1 MLGFPFVTKENQQ
14 DFGPQI
20 LRSLIVLTLPMDD
33 ESGRHTSRPQLGTY
47 RCQRYDIIESGSA
60 FDRFVELNASK
71 KIAESTLYVTAAYE
85 DGTAETKTYRI
96 APVEDFE
103 ERYLAFQEL
112 RDECFW
118 KNGKESPRIRP
129 ILKPPALTITQLS

>member
-1 MLGFPFVTKENQQ
+1 MEHA
-14 DFGPQI
+14 DA
-20 LRSLIVLTLPMDD
+20 S
-33 ESGRHTSRPQLGTY
+33 E
-47 RCQRYDIIESGSA
+47 YDVIESGSA
-60 FDRFVELNASK
+60 FDRFVELNASQ

-112 RDECFW
+112 RDEC
-118 KNGKESPRIRP
+118 
-129 ILKPPALTITQLS
+129 ILEELEGEPLDSTYPEDPELYTITQLS

>member
-1 MLGFPFVTKENQQ
+1 
-14 DFGPQI
+14 
-20 LRSLIVLTLPMDD
+20 MDD
-33 ESGRHTSRPQLGTY
+33 EFRAAYDRARSLEHTDASE
-47 RCQRYDIIESGSA
+47 YDIIESGSA
-60 FDRFVELNASK
+60 FDRFVSK

-112 RDECFW
+112 RDEC
-118 KNGKESPRIRP
+118 
-129 ILKPPALTITQLS
+129 ILEEREGEPQDSAYPEAPELYTITQLS